1 LPLTQQRH
9 PVVKGVRKVRAH
21 QRGLGQEAANL
32 VLERPF
38 LSGSSKLHELRSYQ
52 LRFDKWLFLAT
63 SSAVR

>member
-1 LPLTQQRH
+1 MPLTQQRH
-9 PVVKGVRKVRAH
+9 PVVKGVREVRAH

-52 LRFDKWLFLAT
+52 
-63 SSAVR
+63 